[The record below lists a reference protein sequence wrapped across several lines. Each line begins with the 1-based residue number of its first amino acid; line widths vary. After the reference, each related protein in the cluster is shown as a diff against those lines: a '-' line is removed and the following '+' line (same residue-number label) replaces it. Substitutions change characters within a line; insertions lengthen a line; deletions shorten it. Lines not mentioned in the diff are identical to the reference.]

1 MDLLVKNISILGATG
16 SIGQNTLDLIS
27 SERDKF
33 NVVGLTGENNIELL
47 AESAIKFN
55 ADVVATAND
64 SKFNDLKDML
74 SGHKIEVCA
83 GINGLLEVASRQ
95 AEWVMSAI
103 VGSAG
108 LRPGLKA
115 LETGANLALA
125 NKESM
130 VAAGPIMKKMSK
142 AKGVKLIPVD
152 SEHSAISQLIRGEER
167 SSLSK
172 IIITAS
178 GGAFRSLTKAELVDV
193 TPNQASKHPNW
204 NMGQRITIDSASLF
218 NKALE
223 VIEAKE
229 FFDFDESEIEVL
241 IHPQS
246 LVHAIACFCDGGMKA
261 HIGPPDMRHAIAYAL
276 HEEKRFNLTLAEVDL
291 SEVGTLNFE
300 KPDLLKYPAL
310 KLGFDVVRQGGLA
323 GAAFNAAKEQALDSF
338 LEYKLSF
345 LGMADVVEATMEELS
360 SKNKLSSEVELEAV
374 MDIDLQARSIAR
386 TLIDKF

>member
-1 MDLLVKNISILGATG
+1 MKKISILGATG
-16 SIGQNTLDLIS
+16 SIGRNTLDLIS
-27 SERDKF
+27 RDLDQFK
-33 NVVGLTGENNIELL
+33 VVGLTGANNIELL

-64 SKFNDLKDML
+64 SKFHDLKDML

-83 GINGLLEVASRQ
+83 GINGVLEVASRKVD
-95 AEWVMSAI
+95 WVMSSI

-108 LRPGLKA
+108 LLPGLKA
-115 LETGANLALA
+115 LEAGANLALA

-130 VAAGPIMKKMSK
+130 VAAGPIMKRVSE
-142 AKGVKLIPVD
+142 AKGVKLMPVD
-152 SEHSAISQLIRGEER
+152 SEHSAISQVIRGEER
-167 SSLSK
+167 DSLSK

-178 GGAFRSLTKAELVDV
+178 GGAFRKLTATELIDV
-193 TPNQASKHPNW
+193 TPEQASKHPNW

-229 FFDFDESEIEVL
+229 FFGLKSSEIEVL

-276 HEEKRFNLTLAEVDL
+276 YEEKRFDLPLEEVDL
-291 SEVGTLNFE
+291 SKVGTLDFE
-300 KPDLLKYPAL
+300 KPDYLKYPAL
-310 KLGFDVVRQGGLA
+310 KLGFDVLEHGGLA
-323 GAAFNAAKEQALDSF
+323 GAAFNAAKEEALDNF
-338 LEYKLSF
+338 LDHKLSF
-345 LGMADVVEATMEELS
+345 LGMADVVSATMDELA
-360 SKNKLSSEVELEAV
+360 SKNQLSSELELDAV
-374 MDIDLQARSIAR
+374 LEIDSHARSVAKMFV
-386 TLIDKF
+386 DKF

>member
-1 MDLLVKNISILGATG
+1 MDLLVKNISIFGATG
-16 SIGQNTLDLIS
+16 SIGQNTLNLIS
-27 SERDKF
+27 GERDKF
-33 NVVGLTGENNIELL
+33 KVVGLTGENNIELL

-55 ADVVATAND
+55 ADVVATANE
-64 SKFNDLKDML
+64 SKFNELKNLL

-83 GINGLLEVASRQ
+83 GKNGLLEVAGRQ
-95 AEWVMSAI
+95 VEWVMSAI

-108 LRPGLKA
+108 LAPGLRA
-115 LETGANLALA
+115 LEAGANLALA

-130 VAAGPIMKKMSK
+130 VAAGPIMKSLSK
-142 AKGVKLIPVD
+142 AQGVKLIPVD
-152 SEHSAISQLIRGEER
+152 SEHSAISQLLRGEER

-178 GGAFRSLTKAELVDV
+178 GGAFRSLTRAELVDV

-204 NMGQRITIDSASLF
+204 SMGQRITIDSASLF

-229 FFDFDESEIEVL
+229 FFDFEESEIEVL

-246 LVHAIACFCDGGMKA
+246 LVHAIACFYDGGMKA

-276 HEEKRFNLTLAEVDL
+276 HEEKRLNLTLADVDL

-310 KLGFDVVRQGGLA
+310 KLGFDVIRQGGLA
-323 GAAFNAAKEQALDSF
+323 GAAFNAAKEEALDNF
-338 LEYKLSF
+338 LAYKLSF
-345 LGMADVVEATMEELS
+345 LGMADVVRATMEVLLSKNLLS
-360 SKNKLSSEVELEAV
+360 SDVALDAV
-374 MDIDLQARSIAR
+374 LDIDLQARSVAKTI
-386 TLIDKF
+386 IDKL

>member
-83 GINGLLEVASRQ
+83 GISGLLEVASRQ

-229 FFDFDESEIEVL
+229 LFDFDESEIEVL

-345 LGMADVVEATMEELS
+345 LGMADVVKATMEELS

>member
-229 FFDFDESEIEVL
+229 LFDFDESEIEVL

-345 LGMADVVEATMEELS
+345 LGMADVVKATMEELS

>member
-47 AESAIKFN
+47 AGSAIKFN

-193 TPNQASKHPNW
+193 TPNQASNHPNW

-229 FFDFDESEIEVL
+229 LFDFDESEIEVL

>member
-1 MDLLVKNISILGATG
+1 MKNISILGATG

-27 SERDKF
+27 RDRQKF
-33 NVVGLTGENNIELL
+33 KVVGLTGASNIELL
-47 AESAIKFN
+47 AESAIKFK

-64 SKFNDLKDML
+64 SKFHDLKEML

-83 GINGLLEVASRQ
+83 GKNGVLEVASRQ
-95 AEWVMSAI
+95 ADWVMSSI

-108 LRPGLKA
+108 LLPGLKA
-115 LETGANLALA
+115 LEVGSNLALA

-130 VAAGPIMKKMSK
+130 VAAGPIMKKMSE
-142 AKGVKLIPVD
+142 AKGVKLMPVD
-152 SEHSAISQLIRGEER
+152 SEHSAISQVIRGEER

-178 GGAFRSLTKAELVDV
+178 GGAFRDLTKADLIGV
-193 TPNQASKHPNW
+193 TPDQASMHPNW
-204 NMGQRITIDSASLF
+204 TMGQRITIDSASLF

-229 FFDFDESEIEVL
+229 LFDLSISEIEVL

-276 HEEKRFNLTLAEVDL
+276 YEEKRFNLPVDEVNL
-291 SEVGTLNFE
+291 SEIGTLDFE
-300 KPDLLKYPAL
+300 KPDLSKYPAL
-310 KLGFDVVRQGGLA
+310 RLGFDVLQQGGLA
-323 GAAFNAAKEQALDSF
+323 GAAFNAAKEEALDNF
-338 LEYKLSF
+338 LDYKLSF
-345 LGMADVVEATMEELS
+345 LGMADIVRATMEELT
-360 SKNKLSSEVELEAV
+360 SKNLLSSEVELEAV
-374 MDIDLQARSIAR
+374 IEIDLQARSVAKTFVEKI
-386 TLIDKF
+386 